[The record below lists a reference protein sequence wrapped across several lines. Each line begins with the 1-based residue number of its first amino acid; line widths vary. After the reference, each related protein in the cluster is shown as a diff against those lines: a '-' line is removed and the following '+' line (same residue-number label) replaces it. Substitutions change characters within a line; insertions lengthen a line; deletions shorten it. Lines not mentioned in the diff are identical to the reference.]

1 MTTVD
6 SAERRA
12 RVGRRH
18 LLAPS
23 ARVDELAAVA
33 DGMVGLHSS
42 DPATVFLSA
51 RARMRNPSIAAIE
64 DALYE
69 QRTVARVL
77 GMRRTMFV
85 VPLDMVAVLDRG
97 AAVAF
102 VAREEQR
109 LAGYVESEG
118 ITDEGLNWVRRVKA
132 ATLAALEARGE
143 AVATEL
149 TEDVPELG
157 EKLTFGEGKT
167 WGGQVGVSTR
177 ILFLMATDGSIVRA
191 RPRGSW
197 LSSQYRWALRRSWL
211 NYDLPDISTPTA
223 RADLLRR
230 WLATFGPGT
239 LADIRWWTG
248 WTKTVAVRT
257 LAELEAHEIDVDG
270 TPMYIRADDAASM
283 PTEEW
288 AALLPSLDPTPMGW
302 KDRDWYVA
310 DRAGE
315 LFDRNG
321 NIGPTIWANGSIV
334 GGWAQAGDGDIRL
347 ELFDDLGPSLVS
359 MVEAEAE
366 AVGAFVEGAV
376 VTPRFRT
383 PLERRLLA

>member
-33 DGMVGLHSS
+33 AGMVGLHSS

-197 LSSQYRWALRRSWL
+197 LSSQYQWALRSSWL
-211 NYDLPDISTPTA
+211 NYDLPDISTLTA

-257 LAELEAHEIDVDG
+257 LAALEAHEIDIDG
-270 TPMYIRADDAASM
+270 TPMYIMADDAATM

-302 KDRDWYVA
+302 KNRDWYLA
-310 DRAGE
+310 DRARE

-347 ELFDDLGPSLVS
+347 ELFDDIGPLLTS
-359 MVEAEAE
+359 MVEAEVEDVA
-366 AVGAFVEGAV
+366 AFVEGAV